1 MTDPGTFWAMYR
13 EFYGHE
19 SVDAFQAF
27 AGLRV
32 TGQLDPATMDVLH
45 TPRCGVSDVQR
56 ATADAKWRKKRLTYS
71 VQSRVP
77 NIDPATVDDILKA
90 AWASWEAAADLKFTR
105 VEAGQAD
112 LIISTGRGS
121 RAGFD
126 GPGGT
131 LAWAQL
137 PSGNDQPLLMRFDV
151 DERWNTEIML
161 LNVAAHEF
169 GHLIGLDHDAQNSG
183 SLMAPFYSRRIA
195 TPQAN
200 DIRRAQAYYG
210 PPTTLPPQPPSPRG
224 KTVITLEC
232 DGVVTGARV
241 LSVQAA

>member
-1 MTDPGTFWAMYR
+1 MTTPETFWSMYAAY
-13 EFYGHE
+13 YGHE
-19 SVDAFQAF
+19 SVEAFQRF
-27 AGLRV
+27 AGLPE
-32 TGQLDPATMDVLH
+32 TGRLDPVTVDMLH
-45 TPRCGVSDVQR
+45 APRCGVSDALR
-56 ATADAKWRKKRLTYS
+56 ATLDARWRKKRLTYT
-71 VQSRVP
+71 VQARVP
-77 NIDPATVDDILKA
+77 NIDPATVDDILKV
-90 AWASWEAAADLKFTR
+90 AWNSWEAAADLKFTR
-105 VEAGQAD
+105 VESGQAD

-137 PSGNDQPLLMRFDV
+137 PTGNDQPLLMRFDM

-169 GHLIGLDHDAQNSG
+169 GHLIGLDHDAQSSG
-183 SLMAPFYSRRIA
+183 SLMAPFYNRNVA

-210 PPTTLPPQPPSPRG
+210 PPISTPPPPPPPRG
-224 KTVITLEC
+224 KTVITIEC

-241 LSVQAA
+241 LSVRAA